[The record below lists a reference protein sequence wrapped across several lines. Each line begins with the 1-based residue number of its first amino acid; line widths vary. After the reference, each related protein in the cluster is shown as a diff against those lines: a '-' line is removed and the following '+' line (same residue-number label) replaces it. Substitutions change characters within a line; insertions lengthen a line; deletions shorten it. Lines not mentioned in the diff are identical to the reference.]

1 MLIQAVLFGLVLLG
15 IILLGVKLGMKIEEL
30 EIQVFFWIL
39 YGVSILTF
47 FMALLCGY
55 IYYVFRKKTGPLGPQ
70 GFQGEPGEMGD
81 PGTCDQNLCRG
92 RTLAILIGKL
102 IEKHNNKPV
111 TTFIKDRICG
121 YITKTPHP
129 TSQIS
134 VSEIL
139 KYWDLLDV
147 KTYSDIF
154 TSQLSHSDVVV
165 ENADQL
171 KTVID
176 GSASKFNNYAIGPS
190 NQQKHLPEMGTD
202 LICTEQPQN

>member
-30 EIQVFFWIL
+30 EVQVFFWIL

-47 FMALLCGY
+47 FMALFCGY

-102 IEKHNNKPV
+102 IEKHNQKPL
-111 TTFIKDRICG
+111 TPEIKSKICG
-121 YITKTPHP
+121 YITKTPNTRTP
-129 TSQIS
+129 

-139 KYWDLLDV
+139 KNWDLLDV
-147 KTYSDIF
+147 KTYSDIL
-154 TSQLSHSDVVV
+154 TSQLSLEDIV
-165 ENADQL
+165 ETDGQL
-171 KTVID
+171 QNVID
-176 GSASKFNNYAIGPS
+176 SSARKFNGNYPIGTP
-190 NQQKHLPEMGTD
+190 NDLKRLPPMNTN
-202 LICTEQPQN
+202 LNCT

>member
-30 EIQVFFWIL
+30 EVQVFFWIL
-39 YGVSILTF
+39 YGISVLTF

-70 GFQGEPGEMGD
+70 GFQGEPGEIGD

-102 IEKHNNKPV
+102 IEKHNQKPL
-111 TTFIKDRICG
+111 TSDIKDMICG
-121 YITKTPHP
+121 YITKTPN
-129 TSQIS
+129 TETS

-139 KYWDLLDV
+139 KNWDLLDV
-147 KTYSDIF
+147 KTYSDIL
-154 TSQLSHSDVVV
+154 TSQLSRHDVV
-165 ENADQL
+165 ETPQLL

-190 NQQKHLPEMGTD
+190 NQQKHLPDMTPT
-202 LICTEQPQN
+202 IKCIN

>member
-30 EIQVFFWIL
+30 EVQVFFWIL
-39 YGVSILTF
+39 YGVSVLTF

-102 IEKHNNKPV
+102 IEKHNKKPL
-111 TTFIKDRICG
+111 TTQIKNIICG
-121 YITKTPHP
+121 YITKTSNGNP
-129 TSQIS
+129 SII

-139 KYWDLLDV
+139 KNWDLLDV
-147 KTYSDIF
+147 KTYSDIL
-154 TSQLSHSDVVV
+154 TSQLSRHDVVGTP
-165 ENADQL
+165 QL
-171 KTVID
+171 KTVISS
-176 GSASKFNNYAIGPS
+176 SASKFNNYAFGPS
-190 NQQKHLPEMGTD
+190 NQIKHLPEMGEN
-202 LICTEQPQN
+202 IVCTQEL